1 MPRPTPL
8 GEHELN
14 DHLADIPLW
23 RLDGATLVRE
33 IPTSDFAAAIG
44 LVNAVAVIAERMDHH
59 PDILV
64 FGWNKVRFT
73 LSTHDQGGIT
83 ILDIQLAK
91 HIDEL
96 KFDTLKYG
104 ST

>member
-1 MPRPTPL
+1 
-8 GEHELN
+8 
-14 DHLADIPLW
+14 
-23 RLDGATLVRE
+23 
-33 IPTSDFAAAIG
+33 
-44 LVNAVAVIAERMDHH
+44 VIAERMDHH

-91 HIDEL
+91 HIDGL
-96 KFDTLKYG
+96 KFNTIQSDK
-104 ST
+104 

>member
-1 MPRPTPL
+1 MPRPLPL
-8 GEHELN
+8 GEQELL

-23 RLDGATLVRE
+23 RREGATLVRE

-44 LVNAVAVIAERMDHH
+44 LVNAVAIIAERMDHH
-59 PDILV
+59 PDISV

-91 HIDEL
+91 RIDEL
-96 KFDTLKYG
+96 KFNTISSDK
-104 ST
+104 

>member
-8 GEHELN
+8 REQELH

-23 RLDGATLVRE
+23 RLEGATLVRE

-44 LVNAVAVIAERMDHH
+44 LVNAVAILAERMDHH
-59 PDILV
+59 PDINV
-64 FGWNKVRFT
+64 FGWNKVRFI

-91 HIDEL
+91 RIDEL
-96 KFDTLKYG
+96 KFNTIG
-104 ST
+104 SGA

>member
-8 GEHELN
+8 GEQELT
-14 DHLADIPLW
+14 DHLADLPLW

-33 IPTSDFAAAIG
+33 IPASDFAAAIG
-44 LVNAVAVIAERMDHH
+44 LVNTVALIAERMDHH

-91 HIDEL
+91 RIDEI
-96 KFDTLKYG
+96 KFDSMSY
-104 ST
+104 

>member
-8 GEHELN
+8 GEQELQ
-14 DHLADIPLW
+14 DHLADLPLW
-23 RLDGATLVRE
+23 RLEGATLVRE

-44 LVNAVAVIAERMDHH
+44 LVNAVAIIAERMDHH

-83 ILDIQLAK
+83 ILDVQLAK
-91 HIDEL
+91 RIDEL
-96 KFDTLKYG
+96 KFNTVRSDE
-104 ST
+104 